1 MSYLIRPYVRQNLKW
16 CGFSW
21 EKTLIVSTNGI
32 LNDCLR
38 QWLGVYCFIVF
49 SLFCT
54 CDLVER
60 ATFNVIK
67 RYRNQP
73 ILCGKHKNI
82 KQRTLPSPCGKCNIN
97 PRWNEKKIR
106 KNRIVYRLHRFC
118 SICFCGAFESD
129 ANCLCWY
136 VFTWNLHTD
145 RFFRCA
151 KKNLSVSIKRS
162 QYISI
167 DEISLTDP
175 FEANESME
183 KDDWGGKVDKRRPFE
198 ATM

>member
-1 MSYLIRPYVRQNLKW
+1 MMWLFVGEDTNCKHKRNFEWLFTTMARCILFYRILFVLHLWP
-16 CGFSW
+16 SW
-21 EKTLIVSTNGI
+21 
-32 LNDCLR
+32 
-38 QWLGVYCFIVF
+38 
-49 SLFCT
+49 T
-54 CDLVER
+54 CYIQC
-60 ATFNVIK
+60 NK
-67 RYRNQP
+67 

-167 DEISLTDP
+167 DEISQAFLLHIT
-175 FEANESME
+175 NT
-183 KDDWGGKVDKRRPFE
+183 KR
-198 ATM
+198 